1 MSLIFAV
8 VAMSALLLV
17 GAAVIGTQADSGPDT
32 QLMADIEAIFQAFLE
47 PTTAV
52 PLVLVAFLGLLTL
65 GVVAR

>member
-8 VAMSALLLV
+8 VAMSAILLV
-17 GAAVIGTQADSGPDT
+17 GAAVIGVQADSGPNT
-32 QLMADIEAIFQAFLE
+32 QLMADIEGIFQAMLE

>member
-8 VAMSALLLV
+8 VAMSAILLV
-17 GAAVIGTQADSGPDT
+17 GAAVVGTQADAGPQT
-32 QLMADIEAIFQAFLE
+32 QLMADIEGIFQAFLE

-65 GVVAR
+65 GVFVR